1 MSIKTKDLSN
11 LPCVRMAWSELK
23 QKDVLVKAAVDCS
36 KDCERCGFSA
46 QEQAR
51 RLEKGRWEM
60 RGPVRTLVFPA
71 AKV

>member
-1 MSIKTKDLSN
+1 MSITTKNLSN
-11 LPCVRMAWSELK
+11 LPCTRMAWSELK
-23 QKDVLVKAAVDCS
+23 QRDVLARAAVDCS
-36 KDCERCGFSA
+36 KDCGRCGFSA

-51 RLEKGRWEM
+51 RLEKGHWEM